1 MTKKQIVKI
10 EKIVNVNPLSEYTEN
25 ELEAAIPTKEI
36 LVKPTTEIPIVEK
49 PIKKKINISDEE
61 RERRKQS
68 MINVRLKKMDNV
80 KQRKLEQDLYMQS
93 QEEEINNKVIK
104 KTELLKKKQE
114 KSVLQK
120 LIKDELYKN
129 VEQPKQVVSRPQ
141 QAQPQQIS
149 IKWI

>member
-1 MTKKQIVKI
+1 
-10 EKIVNVNPLSEYTEN
+10 
-25 ELEAAIPTKEI
+25 
-36 LVKPTTEIPIVEK
+36 
-49 PIKKKINISDEE
+49 
-61 RERRKQS
+61 
-68 MINVRLKKMDNV
+68 
-80 KQRKLEQDLYMQS
+80 MQQ